1 MSCASLVL
9 LLRLLHLLCVCVVLL
24 LRGCCL
30 DLLYEAVN
38 ARQQPTRRRKCF
50 CLGFIFLQSKFR
62 PTRNNNNNEKEN
74 NSAFFESGT
83 KPREILSF
91 KPLAFFVFGWAISV
105 IPYFILEHE
114 VDHQGLP
121 LPAQIPK
128 RTAQKNQTGEKKKSK
143 KGKKIR
149 ENLCWQ
155 Q

>member
-1 MSCASLVL
+1 ML

-50 CLGFIFLQSKFR
+50 CLGFIFFCSRNSGQRATTTTTKKKIIPLFSKVEQSRGKSFR
-62 PTRNNNNNEKEN
+62 SN
-74 NSAFFESGT
+74 
-83 KPREILSF
+83 LSLF
-91 KPLAFFVFGWAISV
+91 LFFGWAISV

-121 LPAQIPK
+121 QLPAQIPK
-128 RTAQKNQTGEKKKSK
+128 RTTPKNQVYNVESPL
-143 KGKKIR
+143 
-149 ENLCWQ
+149 NWN
-155 Q
+155 